1 MQGSLSNK
9 KAWVGFD
16 GFVDKLV
23 VPVKLRKGSGN
34 AFEGFETL
42 TEFGEKIQ
50 SASQSNLN
58 IELYLKQE
66 KMGGNGPLL
75 ANTLA
80 NLGINV
86 HYIGTLGKPIHPVFE
101 EFTQKVEATTLGA
114 FGETQALEFSDG
126 KLLLGHT
133 SPMEAVTYQGL
144 TEVIRE
150 TNLISQFSQSDLIC
164 FQNWTMLLHL
174 SEIFENILEN
184 IWPKLSENKERIC
197 FFDLADPA
205 KRTYEDCR
213 HLLELL
219 PKFQS
224 KSHVYLGV
232 NRSEI
237 RFIGK
242 LLGKPEPPNQ
252 LETESYAGW
261 LKDLKERLQVNGLIV
276 HCSEGAVAACNEEIA
291 FVPALK
297 AHQLTC
303 LTGSGDHFNGGFLG
317 GVLMHLSLAQCL
329 QLGHITSVL
338 YIEKGHTPSKEQ
350 VSALWNEFYKGKELE

>member
-1 MQGSLSNK
+1 MQGSLNNK

-23 VPVKLRKGSGN
+23 VPVKLRKGGGN
-34 AFEGFETL
+34 AFEGFKTL
-42 TEFGEKIQ
+42 TEFGKKIQ
-50 SASQSNLN
+50 TASQSNLN

-66 KMGGNGPLL
+66 KLGGNGPLL

-80 NLGINV
+80 NLGVKV
-86 HYIGTLGKPIHPVFE
+86 HYVGTLGKPIHPVFE
-101 EFTQKVEATTLGA
+101 AFAQNIEVTTLGA

-144 TEVIRE
+144 IEVISE
-150 TNLISQFSQSDLIC
+150 TNLMSQFSQSDLIC

-184 IWPKLSENKERIC
+184 IWPGLSENKERIC

-205 KRTYEDCR
+205 KRTREDCR

-242 LLGKPEPPNQ
+242 LLGKPEPPYR
-252 LETESYAGW
+252 LETESYAVW
-261 LKDLKERLQVNGLIV
+261 VKEIKDCLQINGLIV
-276 HCSEGAVAACNEEIA
+276 HCSEGAVADCMGEIA

-297 AHQLTC
+297 ARCLSC

-350 VSALWNEFYKGKELE
+350 VSMLWNEVYKGKELE